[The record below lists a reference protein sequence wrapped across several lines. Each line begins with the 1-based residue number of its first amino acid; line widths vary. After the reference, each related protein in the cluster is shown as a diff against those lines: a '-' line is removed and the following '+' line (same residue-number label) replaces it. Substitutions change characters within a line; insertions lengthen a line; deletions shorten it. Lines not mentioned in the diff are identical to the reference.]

1 MFTQYQNYL
10 TSFYDQFVLFDTT
23 QCNVIFLILI
33 VESSQNQ
40 LGVSYTPSLQP
51 VYSLYTVRHG
61 FRLTSKNKIN
71 HICNFQEVN
80 VLNLLVMWRK
90 PSSFDPNQTAC
101 RFYRV

>member
-10 TSFYDQFVLFDTT
+10 TCFYDQFVLFDTT

-51 VYSLYTVRHG
+51 VYSRSTAG
-61 FRLTSKNKIN
+61 IQSGMDSD
-71 HICNFQEVN
+71 
-80 VLNLLVMWRK
+80 LLQRIK
-90 PSSFDPNQTAC
+90 
-101 RFYRV
+101 